1 MLLITSVVLCG
12 ILLWNII
19 VRKNW
24 FTPLIFWCAI
34 WLLST
39 FFVWLNPFG
48 MIEISEKAILIMNL
62 GIFSFVIG
70 TYNVTGRRFTVR
82 IAGKKAKLWD
92 AGSFNPLISYGLLL
106 VTSLFNFVLTIAALN
121 MLRGGM
127 EYSRIRDVLFGYD
140 DIGTSFFASSFM
152 STFYSWIVAPGMSV
166 LLIVLLLNLFNK
178 QLPQIFNI
186 FTLLDLTMYI
196 FSSSGRMLLFHAVV
210 FLYFIYKYY
219 NFEIPRRYKRKLVY
233 GIIIGILF
241 LLIITFYRTK
251 DDAAVPS
258 LYSYFSIDYPL
269 FSYWINY
276 VDTQGKFYYGN
287 AFFRG
292 ILEGMNF
299 VLGKFGLSTPYF
311 WEMQEVF
318 NLVQN
323 KWIQVFPNNWYNAY
337 VSCFF
342 YFYLD
347 FGAIGVFI
355 GSYFFG
361 KISSALYNVL
371 RRKNTLRSLVVYMV
385 MIQFIVD
392 SFIRWRLGT
401 FSGVVTLILAFFI
414 CTKRSH
420 KKDF

>member
-1 MLLITSVVLCG
+1 MLLITSIILCV

-19 VRKNW
+19 VRKNCY
-24 FTPLIFWCAI
+24 TPLIFWCAI

-48 MIEISEKAILIMNL
+48 MIEISEKAILIINL
-62 GIFSFVIG
+62 GIFSFVLG
-70 TYNVTGRRFTVR
+70 TCNVTRRRFTVK
-82 IAGKKAKLWD
+82 IVGKRAKLWEAD
-92 AGSFNPLISYGLLL
+92 SFSPLISYGLLM
-106 VTSLFNFVLTIAALN
+106 VTSLFNLNLTIAALN
-121 MLRGGM
+121 MLRDGI

-140 DIGTSFFASSFM
+140 NIGTSFFTTSFM
-152 STFYSWIVAPGMSV
+152 STFYSWIVSPGMSV

-178 QLPQIFNI
+178 QLPRIFNI
-186 FTLLDLTMYI
+186 FALLDLIMYI
-196 FSSSGRMLLFHAVV
+196 FSSSGRMLLLHAVV

-219 NFEIPRRYKRKLVY
+219 NFGIPKKYKKKLLY

-269 FSYWINY
+269 FSYWTNY

-318 NLVQN
+318 DLVQN

-347 FGAIGVFI
+347 LGAIGVFI

-361 KISSALYNVL
+361 KIATAVYNVL
-371 RRKNTLRSLVVYMV
+371 KRKNTLRSLAVYMV
-385 MIQFIVD
+385 MIQFIID
-392 SFIRWRLGT
+392 SFIRWQLGT
-401 FSGVVTLILAFFI
+401 FSAVITLILVFFT
-414 CTKRSH
+414 CTKKSTKR
-420 KKDF
+420 F